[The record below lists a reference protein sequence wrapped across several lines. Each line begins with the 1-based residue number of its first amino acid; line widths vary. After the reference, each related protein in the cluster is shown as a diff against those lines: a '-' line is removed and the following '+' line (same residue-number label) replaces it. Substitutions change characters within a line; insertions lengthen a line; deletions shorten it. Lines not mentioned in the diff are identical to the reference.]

1 MSIRLIWKLKKTD
14 TSISELSWGRRGGH
28 DRAAK
33 KDLDGRDDA
42 PFFRGSSKG
51 MNFAFR
57 IIII

>member
-14 TSISELSWGRRGGH
+14 ASISELSWGRQG
-28 DRAAK
+28 DYDAAK